1 MKVRTLIKID
11 SAFGWLYWLVAGY
24 AKIWP
29 TYTRKNSPQLI
40 VKFFGIGSLVRIAH
54 VINQSGENKA
64 HFTFLTLKKNAAV
77 LNQLGFKV
85 IQVGKWPKILLP
97 FELMVI
103 LVQVINQSF
112 KVVDFE
118 RNSNLSGIFTQIL
131 AIGKPRVGLSFT
143 NENLKGNKVTLNAKN
158 QAATELIAQALNLKH
173 NPNNYPSFDKKV
185 KNVWVNINAGDYLA
199 ERKYPAA
206 SWIKI
211 IEDLAKEFPGW
222 HFNFGGA
229 PSEYNYVNG
238 VFKKLNQLGLSCTNQ
253 AGKFNVVD
261 FIGQIKEA
269 DLVITNDSSPL
280 HLANYFNVPCIAI
293 WGPTSSNLVGYSN
306 SKYMLNIS
314 SKQKCSPCFEHPKSE
329 VAKACNHQITC
340 FKELAPNCIATDVI
354 QFVNQLKNE

>member
-1 MKVRTLIKID
+1 MKIKALIEID
-11 SAFGWLYWLVAGY
+11 SAFGWLHWLVAGY
-24 AKIWP
+24 AKLWP
-29 TYTRKNSPQLI
+29 TYTRKNSPRLI
-40 VKFFGIGSLVRIAH
+40 VKFFGIGSLVRITH

-143 NENLKGNKVTLNAKN
+143 NENLKGNKITLNAKN
-158 QAATELIAQALNLKH
+158 QAATALIAQALNLKYAPKEH
-173 NPNNYPSFDKKV
+173 SSFGKKV

-211 IEDLAKEFPGW
+211 IEGLAKKYPSW
-222 HFNFGGA
+222 HFNFSGA

-238 VFKKLNQLGLSCTNQ
+238 VFKELNQRGINFTNQ

-261 FIGQIKEA
+261 FTDQIKKA

-280 HLANYFNVPCIAI
+280 HLANYFNVPCIAL

-306 SKYMLNIS
+306 SNYMLNIS
-314 SKQKCSPCFEHPKSE
+314 SSQQCSPCFEHPKSE

-340 FKELAPNCIATDVI
+340 FKELAPIEVI
-354 QFVNQLKNE
+354 KAIIHFVNRLENE